1 MNNINKA
8 QGGDGVS
15 SSSSVEDTANI
26 HSLRRTKIVVTL
38 GPSLDQPEML
48 EKVIMAGAVIFRANF
63 SHGDISMHEAR
74 IKSVREIA
82 DRHQK
87 TVAILIDLQGPKIR
101 IGRFKENKIELKEGQ
116 EFILDTTLADDAGDE
131 KTVSLAY
138 KRLPNDVSPRDTLLL
153 DDGRIV
159 LRVVKTERTKIYCE
173 VMIGGPLSNN
183 KGINRLG
190 GGLSAEALTDKD
202 RHDIKE
208 AIRLQ
213 ADYIAVSFPRHG
225 RDIDEARALLN
236 AAGGNPG
243 IIAKIE
249 RTEAITNIEE
259 IIEASDAIMI
269 ARGDLGV
276 EIGDAEL
283 PAIQKKMIRIARS
296 LNKPVITAT
305 QMLETMTT
313 NTIPTRAEV
322 SDVANA
328 VLDGTDAVMLSG
340 ETAVG
345 LYPDKAVAAMD
356 RICLSAEKHGGSAMI
371 SRNNNKDHSFRYVD
385 EAIAMASM
393 YTANHLDIKAII
405 ALTESGTTPLL
416 MSRVNS
422 NISIYGLSRHAA
434 TLRRMTLYRGV
445 YPIPFDATHIDRRI
459 LNQAAIAELQQRGIL
474 ENGDLVIVTKG
485 DLIGVHGRTNSLKIM
500 TVGDVPN

>member
-1 MNNINKA
+1 
-8 QGGDGVS
+8 
-15 SSSSVEDTANI
+15 
-26 HSLRRTKIVVTL
+26 
-38 GPSLDQPEML
+38 
-48 EKVIMAGAVIFRANF
+48 
-63 SHGDISMHEAR
+63 MHESR
-74 IKSVREIA
+74 INMVREIA
-82 DRHQK
+82 ARHSK
-87 TVAILIDLQGPKIR
+87 PVAILVDLQGPKIR
-101 IGRFKENKIELKEGQ
+101 IGRFKNKKITLAEGQ
-116 EFILDTTLADDAGDE
+116 DFILDTMLDDNEGDE
-131 KTVSLAY
+131 QTVSLGY
-138 KRLPNDVSPRDTLLL
+138 KNLPNDVRKNDTLLL

-159 LRVVKTERTKIYCE
+159 FHVLNVEPTKIYCR
-173 VMIGGPLSNN
+173 VIVGGELSNN

-190 GGLSAEALTDKD
+190 GGLSAAALTDKD
-202 RHDIKE
+202 RSDLKDAVRLNADYIAISFPRHADDIKE
-208 AIRLQ
+208 ARI
-213 ADYIAVSFPRHG
+213 
-225 RDIDEARALLN
+225 LLK

-249 RTEAITNIEE
+249 RAEAITNLDG
-259 IIEASDAIMI
+259 IIEASDAVMI

-283 PAIQKKMIRIARS
+283 PGMQKHIIKMARA

-305 QMLETMTT
+305 QMLETMIQ

-356 RICLSAEKHGGSAMI
+356 RICVSAEKHSNVT
-371 SRNNNKDHSFRYVD
+371 SKRHTRDHHLDDVD
-385 EAIAMASM
+385 EAIAMATM
-393 YTANHLDIKAII
+393 FVANHLEIKAII

-422 NISIYGLSRHAA
+422 SIPVYGLSRNEA

-445 YPIPFDATHIDRRI
+445 YPVLFDATHIDRRV
-459 LNQAAIAELQQRGIL
+459 LNKSATVELQKKDIL
-474 ENGDLVIVTKG
+474 KNGDRVIITKG
-485 DLIGVHGRTNSLKIM
+485 DLIGVHGRTNSMKIV
-500 TVGDVPN
+500 TVGD

>member
-1 MNNINKA
+1 MN
-8 QGGDGVS
+8 
-15 SSSSVEDTANI
+15 
-26 HSLRRTKIVVTL
+26 HLRRTKIVVTL
-38 GPSLDQPEML
+38 GPSLDDPDML
-48 EKVIMAGAVIFRANF
+48 ERVILAGAVVFRANF
-63 SHGDISMHEAR
+63 SHGELSMHEKRIQLVRDIAAR
-74 IKSVREIA
+74 HGR
-82 DRHQK
+82 
-87 TVAILIDLQGPKIR
+87 TVALLIDLQGPKIR
-101 IGRFKENKIELKEGQ
+101 IGRFKNKKVTLKEGQ
-116 EFILDTTLADDAGDE
+116 QFILDTKLDDNAGTE
-131 KTVSLAY
+131 ETVSLAY
-138 KRLPNDVSPRDTLLL
+138 ENLPRDVHPGDTLLL

-159 LRVVKTERTKIYCE
+159 MKVVETKVTQIYCKVTVAGE
-173 VMIGGPLSNN
+173 LSNN

-190 GGLSAEALTDKD
+190 GGLSAAALTDKD
-202 RHDIKE
+202 RIDIKE
-208 AIRLQ
+208 AVRLH
-213 ADYIAVSFPRHG
+213 ADYIAVSFPRNAD
-225 RDIDEARALLN
+225 DIKEARILLK

-249 RTEAITNIEE
+249 RAEAVTNIEG
-259 IIEASDAIMI
+259 IIQASDAIMI

-283 PAIQKKMIRIARS
+283 PALQKKFIKLARVF
-296 LNKPVITAT
+296 NKPVITAT
-305 QMLETMTT
+305 QMLETMTQ

-356 RICLSAEKHGGSAMI
+356 RICLSAEKHSNTKLM
-371 SRNNNKDHSFRYVD
+371 RKMKDKTFKYVD
-385 EAIAMASM
+385 EAIASAAM

-422 NISIYGLSRHAA
+422 SIPIYGLSRHPG

-445 YPIPFDATHIDRRI
+445 YPIPFNATDFDRKV
-459 LNQAAIAELQQRGIL
+459 LNQSAVRELQHRDIL
-474 ENGDLVIVTKG
+474 KTGDLVIITKG
-485 DLIGVHGRTNSLKIM
+485 DLIGVHGRTNSLKIV
-500 TVGDVPN
+500 TVT

>member
-1 MNNINKA
+1 MINY
-8 QGGDGVS
+8 
-15 SSSSVEDTANI
+15 
-26 HSLRRTKIVVTL
+26 LRRTKIVVTL
-38 GPSLDQPEML
+38 GPSLDNPDML
-48 EKVIMAGAVIFRANF
+48 ERVILAGAVVFRANF
-63 SHGDISMHEAR
+63 SHGDVSMHEAR
-74 IKSVREIA
+74 INLVRDIA
-82 DRHQK
+82 ARHEK

-101 IGRFKENKIELKEGQ
+101 IGRFKNKKILLREGQ
-116 EFILDTTLADDAGDE
+116 HFILDTLLDETAGDE
-131 KTVSLAY
+131 QAVSLGYENLPRDVY
-138 KRLPNDVSPRDTLLL
+138 KNDTLLL

-159 LRVVKTERTKIYCE
+159 FKVLNTEPTKIFCE
-173 VMIGGPLSNN
+173 VVVGGELSNN

-190 GGLSAEALTDKD
+190 GGLSAAALTDKD
-202 RHDIKE
+202 RADIKE
-208 AIRLQ
+208 AVRLN
-213 ADYIAVSFPRHG
+213 ADYIAVSFPRHAD
-225 RDIDEARALLN
+225 DIKEARALLQ

-249 RTEAITNIEE
+249 RAEAITNLDG
-259 IIEASDAIMI
+259 IIETSDAVMI

-283 PAIQKKMIRIARS
+283 PAMQKKIIKIARL

-305 QMLETMTT
+305 QMLETMIQ

-356 RICLSAEKHGGSAMI
+356 RICLSAEKHRHTQSV
-371 SRNNNKDHSFRYVD
+371 RYTRDQRLKYVD
-385 EAIAMASM
+385 EAIAMATM
-393 YTANHLDIKAII
+393 YVANHLDIKAII

-422 NISIYGLSRHAA
+422 SIPVYGLSRHDA

-445 YPIPFDATHIDRRI
+445 YPIPFDATPIDRRI
-459 LNQAAIAELQQRGIL
+459 LNQASISELKTRKIL
-474 ENGDLVIVTKG
+474 KSGDIVIITKG
-485 DLIGVHGRTNSLKIM
+485 DLIGVHGRTNSLKIV
-500 TVGDVPN
+500 TVDN